1 MTQHV
6 TISSLMFQFSMK
18 SRRVIA
24 IARADKSHEHII
36 IITKTLSRLS
46 VSLRLHNIQS
56 LSLSYRCNMKS
67 QSNEVIDL
75 IVEFPKPLQQPSC
88 TLSNTKSKKK
98 VSFATYSLV
107 IMPNEKLLAV
117 YANTSTS
124 DLWYTQSD
132 IQSFKK
138 EKAITIR
145 TIRTGSTIAKL
156 SSCDTC
162 IFLGLESYLFDS
174 AGHRGGPV
182 QRRKEIR
189 TAVLLEQI
197 RQDNLSIHKDPAEL
211 ARVSER
217 TSSLCRQRAQIIG
230 LIHSS

>member
-1 MTQHV
+1 M
-6 TISSLMFQFSMK
+6 LQFSIKIK

-36 IITKTLSRLS
+36 I
-46 VSLRLHNIQS
+46 NPS
-56 LSLSYRCNMKS
+56 LSPLTHNCNYNHYNMKS

-107 IMPNEKLLAV
+107 IMPNENLLAV
-117 YANTSTS
+117 YANTSMS
-124 DLWYTQSD
+124 DLWYTQTD

-156 SSCDTC
+156 SSCNTC

-174 AGHRGGPV
+174 LGHRGGPV

-197 RQDNLSIHKDPAEL
+197 RQWQDNLSIHKDPAEL

-230 LIHSS
+230 LIHSSEYE

>member
-1 MTQHV
+1 
-6 TISSLMFQFSMK
+6 
-18 SRRVIA
+18 
-24 IARADKSHEHII
+24 
-36 IITKTLSRLS
+36 
-46 VSLRLHNIQS
+46 
-56 LSLSYRCNMKS
+56 MKS

-75 IVEFPKPLQQPSC
+75 SVEFPKPLQQPSC
-88 TLSNTKSKKK
+88 TLSNK

-107 IMPNEKLLAV
+107 IMPNEKLAH
-117 YANTSTS
+117 YANTPTS

-138 EKAITIR
+138 EKAYTIR
-145 TIRTGSTIAKL
+145 TIRTGSTIEKL
-156 SSCDTC
+156 SSCNTC
-162 IFLGLESYLFDS
+162 VFLGLESYLFGS
-174 AGHRGGPV
+174 AAGHRGGPV

>member
-1 MTQHV
+1 
-6 TISSLMFQFSMK
+6 
-18 SRRVIA
+18 
-24 IARADKSHEHII
+24 
-36 IITKTLSRLS
+36 
-46 VSLRLHNIQS
+46 
-56 LSLSYRCNMKS
+56 MKS

-88 TLSNTKSKKK
+88 SNTKSKKN
-98 VSFATYSLV
+98 VSFATYSLM
-107 IMPNEKLLAV
+107 IMPNKKLSFA
-117 YANTSTS
+117 YAHTPTS

-156 SSCDTC
+156 SSCNTC

-230 LIHSS
+230 LIHSSWVWCIDRVVEKLCNWNNTFFNAKCWNIEYEHNDRLNIKR

>member
-1 MTQHV
+1 
-6 TISSLMFQFSMK
+6 
-18 SRRVIA
+18 
-24 IARADKSHEHII
+24 
-36 IITKTLSRLS
+36 
-46 VSLRLHNIQS
+46 
-56 LSLSYRCNMKS
+56 MKS

-107 IMPNEKLLAV
+107 IMPNEKLAN
-117 YANTSTS
+117 YANTPTS

-138 EKAITIR
+138 EKAYTIR
-145 TIRTGSTIAKL
+145 TIRTGSTIAQL
-156 SSCDTC
+156 SSCNTC
-162 IFLGLESYLFDS
+162 VFLGLESYLFHS
-174 AGHRGGPV
+174 AGHSGGPV

-189 TAVLLEQI
+189 MAVLLEQI

>member
-1 MTQHV
+1 
-6 TISSLMFQFSMK
+6 MK
-18 SRRVIA
+18 V
-24 IARADKSHEHII
+24 
-36 IITKTLSRLS
+36 
-46 VSLRLHNIQS
+46 
-56 LSLSYRCNMKS
+56 S

-75 IVEFPKPLQQPSC
+75 IVEFPKPLQQQPSSC
-88 TLSNTKSKKK
+88 SSSNNTKSKKK
-98 VSFATYSLV
+98 VSFATYSLM
-107 IMPNEKLLAV
+107 IMPNKKLAV
-117 YANTSTS
+117 YANTTPASE
-124 DLWYTQSD
+124 LWYTQSD

-138 EKAITIR
+138 EKANTIR

-156 SSCDTC
+156 SSCNSC
-162 IFLGLESYLFDS
+162 VYLGLESYLFDS